1 MREKI
6 YNALLMTMDQD
17 GEPNT
22 RKALLELD
30 DMGINVAQGHG
41 NIQQIFNEELRK
53 FRY

>member
-6 YNALLMTMDQD
+6 YRAILNTLDQE
-17 GEPNT
+17 GEPDT

-30 DMGINVAQGHG
+30 KQGINVAQGHG

-53 FRY
+53 MRY